1 MLQTVP
7 EESPLIWVDT
17 YFKDQ
22 PEGADAMNDAISNR
36 VLDRGN
42 SAIARWSSVAA
53 DDGNLRDD
61 GVHPREQGSA
71 VFAGLIAATIVNFLE
86 LS

>member
-1 MLQTVP
+1 
-7 EESPLIWVDT
+7 
-17 YFKDQ
+17 
-22 PEGADAMNDAISNR
+22 MNDAISDR

-42 SAIARWSSVAA
+42 STIARWSSVAA

-71 VFAGLIAATIVNFLE
+71 VFASVISATIVSFLQ
-86 LS
+86 LT